1 MKVPEVKGSS
11 EMVGELES
19 QVTKLHGVAY
29 VKANLVIGSVL
40 VLFDSQVISY
50 YEVFAVIQDVIYFL

>member
-11 EMVGELES
+11 EMAGDLES